1 MQHIAHTR
9 KRCRRTVL
17 DLCRGS
23 QEKKMTIRVLV
34 VEDEPGF
41 LQRFCDAVVAE
52 PALELCGSAK
62 TVAHACALLDTAAP
76 DVVLADLHLP
86 DGNGV
91 DVIRHAMAGH
101 LNRDVI
107 VVTMFGDDGNVI
119 DCIRA
124 GATGYLLKDAMPKD
138 IASSILQVHAGGS
151 PISPS
156 IARRVLQNFR
166 LPDIAA
172 RTQSFPRIETVPR
185 SNLLSERE
193 TEILRLVAKGLNF
206 KEVGVILAIS
216 PNTVITHVKRIYQ
229 KLAVHSRGE
238 AVYEANQLG
247 LL

>member
-1 MQHIAHTR
+1 
-9 KRCRRTVL
+9 
-17 DLCRGS
+17 
-23 QEKKMTIRVLV
+23 MTIRVLV

-41 LQRFCDAVVAE
+41 LKRFCDAVAAE
-52 PALELCGSAK
+52 PALELCGSAR
-62 TVAHACALLDTAAP
+62 TVAEACALLDTASP

-86 DGNGV
+86 DGSGV
-91 DVIRHAMAGH
+91 EVIRHAMAGH

-107 VVTMFGDDGNVI
+107 VVTMFGDDANVI

-124 GATGYLLKDAMPKD
+124 GATGYLLKDALPKE
-138 IASSILQVHAGGS
+138 IATSILQVHAGGS
-151 PISPS
+151 PISPA

-166 LPDIAA
+166 APSHAVRPSSL
-172 RTQSFPRIETVPR
+172 PRIETIPP

-193 TEILRLVAKGLNF
+193 TEILKLVAKGLNF

-229 KLAVHSRGE
+229 KLGVHSRGE